1 MRGVELLRLD
11 GGHEMRA
18 YLIVIPILPQ
28 KERNLGASSLPI
40 AGLQNSNAVP
50 VGQWDSSSA
59 PASSE

>member
-1 MRGVELLRLD
+1 
-11 GGHEMRA
+11 MRA